1 MNGLAGVIGILTVAA
16 ITPGPNN
23 FIVMN
28 AGVQRG
34 AGAAARA
41 IGGVIAGSVVL
52 FVVVALV
59 SGEVG
64 SRTPVLTDVA
74 ALLGAAY
81 LTWMGVSLFRARGGV
96 AGSSA
101 LQPTSAAAIAAFQ
114 FLNPKAWGL
123 MAAVAAGTQAR
134 IDWLLLV
141 PVMVAVF
148 ASCLALWAAGGVVLS
163 RHLEDPRVA
172 RWFNRSMG
180 ACLIVSAFSL
190 PGIRSLFG

>member
-1 MNGLAGVIGILTVAA
+1 MNGLTGVIGILTVAA

-34 AGAAARA
+34 PGAAAGA
-41 IGGVIAGSVVL
+41 IAGVIAGSIVL
-52 FVVVALV
+52 YAVVALV
-59 SGEVG
+59 SSEVG
-64 SRTPVLTDVA
+64 SRLPLLTEIA

-81 LTWMGVSLFRARGGV
+81 LSWLGVSLFRAGNGA

-101 LQPTSAAAIAAFQ
+101 LRPASPVAVAAFQ

-123 MAAVAAGTQAR
+123 MAAVAAGTQAGS
-134 IDWLLLV
+134 DWPLLV
-141 PVMVAVF
+141 PLMVAVF
-148 ASCLALWAAGGVVLS
+148 ASCLTLWAAGGVVLS
-163 RHLEDPRVA
+163 RYLEDARVA

-180 ACLIVSAFSL
+180 ACLIVSALSL
-190 PGIRSLFG
+190 PGIRSLFA

>member
-1 MNGLAGVIGILTVAA
+1 VNGLAGVIGILTVAA

-28 AGVQRG
+28 AGAQRG
-34 AGAAARA
+34 PGAAAGSIA
-41 IGGVIAGSVVL
+41 GVIAGSVVL
-52 FVVVALV
+52 YVVVAQVWSGV
-59 SGEVG
+59 S
-64 SRTPVLTDVA
+64 SRMPLLTDIA

-81 LTWMGVSLFRARGGV
+81 LTWLGVSLFRAGNAA
-96 AGSSA
+96 AGSSSLHRA
-101 LQPTSAAAIAAFQ
+101 SPVAVAAFQ

-123 MAAVAAGTQAR
+123 MAAVATGTHAR
-134 IDWLLLV
+134 IDWMLLV
-141 PVMVAVF
+141 PLMVAVF
-148 ASCLALWAAGGVVLS
+148 ASCLTLWAAGGVVLS
-163 RHLEDPRVA
+163 RYLEDERVS

>member
-1 MNGLAGVIGILTVAA
+1 MSDLAGVIGILTVAA

-28 AGVQRG
+28 AGAQRG
-34 AGAAARA
+34 PGAAAGA
-41 IGGVIAGSVVL
+41 IAGIIAGSVVL
-52 FVVVALV
+52 YVVVAQV
-59 SGEVG
+59 SREVG
-64 SRTPVLTDVA
+64 SRMPVVTEIA

-81 LTWMGVSLFRARGGV
+81 LTWLGLSLFRAASGIP
-96 AGSSA
+96 ASSS
-101 LQPTSAAAIAAFQ
+101 LHRVTPAATAAFQ

-134 IDWLLLV
+134 IDWPLLV
-141 PVMVAVF
+141 PLMVAVF
-148 ASCLALWAAGGVVLS
+148 AICLTLWAAGGIVLS
-163 RHLEDPRVA
+163 RYLEDQRVS